1 MLATDRNNI
10 FKMSLPIFTLVT
22 LASLYNIRKFPTLAE
37 LHWELVT
44 FSLIAFVIY
53 LIPASLVSAELATG
67 WPQAGGVY
75 VWVKEAFGERLGF
88 TAVWLQWFQM
98 TIGFVAALSFIAAT
112 LSYVFNPALA
122 NSKLYEFV
130 IIVVIWWALTLFNLR
145 GLKTYTLISSSFLII
160 GMIIPSSLLIG
171 GGLSYIMSDN
181 QVLITLT
188 PNLSDFMPDFTNLNS
203 MVLLLTFVFL
213 FFGIEMTAAHAKEIK
228 NVRRNYPL
236 AILIVGLVMTA
247 SSIVGALLLAMLV
260 PTENLNLL
268 AGIMQAFEKIL
279 RPHSWLVSVVALMIV
294 IGSIGEAS
302 TWILGPI
309 RGLAST
315 AKEGSLPPVLQKT
328 NKNQIPVNIMILQ
341 AILITF
347 WAAVYVLLPG
357 GVNGSYW
364 MLLSLTSLVYLVMY
378 FLMYAAAIKLRYS
391 QPDVKRSF
399 KIPGGKKGMWLV
411 SGFGLISLMFIFILA
426 LIPPSQITI
435 TGLSTLQ
442 YLIFMLSGV
451 TFITMVP
458 LIVYSRRKP
467 EWKLREL

>member
-1 MLATDRNNI
+1 M
-10 FKMSLPIFTLVT
+10 
-22 LASLYNIRKFPTLAE
+22 
-37 LHWELVT
+37 
-44 FSLIAFVIY
+44 
-53 LIPASLVSAELATG
+53 
-67 WPQAGGVY
+67 
-75 VWVKEAFGERLGF
+75 
-88 TAVWLQWFQM
+88 
-98 TIGFVAALSFIAAT
+98 
-112 LSYVFNPALA
+112 
-122 NSKLYEFV
+122 
-130 IIVVIWWALTLFNLR
+130 
-145 GLKTYTLISSSFLII
+145 KTYTLISSSFLII
-160 GMIIPSSLLIG
+160 GMIIPSILLIG
-171 GGLSYIMSDN
+171 GGLSYIMSGN
-181 QVLITLT
+181 HVLITLT

-203 MVLLLTFVFL
+203 MVLLMTFVFL

-228 NVRRNYPL
+228 NIRRDYPL

-247 SSIVGALLLAMLV
+247 ASIVGALLLAMLV

-268 AGIMQAFEKIL
+268 AGIMQAFEKVL
-279 RPHSWLVSVVALMIV
+279 GPHSWLVSVIALMIV

-315 AKEGSLPPVLQKT
+315 AKEGSLPPMLQKT

-347 WAAVYVLLPG
+347 WAAVYALLPG

-378 FLMYAAAIKLRYS
+378 FFMYAAAIKLRYS

-411 SGFGLISLMFIFILA
+411 SGFGLIALIFIFILA
-426 LIPPSQITI
+426 LMPPSQITI

-442 YLIFMLSGV
+442 YLVYMLGGV
-451 TFITMVP
+451 TFITLVP
-458 LIVYSRRKP
+458 LIIYSRRKP
-467 EWKLREL
+467 EWKPS